1 MNGFKY
7 IVSGLCAVAAF
18 SFSGFFSSAQAAELK
33 IGVVN
38 MQKVISTSISGKKAL
53 SIVEQKGK
61 SYDSTFKKDKDSL
74 ISMRDEIEKKSSAWS
89 DTVKQQKFSDFQKKS
104 AELGTK
110 EREAAQ
116 EIRKLQERHVQPVL
130 EKLEEIIQSVAKSG
144 QYDLI
149 VPSNTIL
156 YASGKHDITDQ
167 VTKALDAAMK

>member
-1 MNGFKY
+1 MKGLKY
-7 IVSGLCAVAAF
+7 VLAGVCAAALLAYSGLTSPV
-18 SFSGFFSSAQAAELK
+18 QAAELK

-38 MQKVISTSISGKKAL
+38 MQKVLTSSSAGKKAQ
-53 SIVEQKGK
+53 SIIEQKMK

-74 ISMRDEIEKKSSAWS
+74 VTMRDEIEKKSSAWS

-110 EREAAQ
+110 EREANQ

-130 EKLEEIIQSVAKSG
+130 QKLEEVIQNVAKSG

-149 VPSNTIL
+149 LPSNTIL
-156 YASGKHDITDQ
+156 FASGQHDITDQ